1 MTYGLWQ
8 LPDFK
13 QASKAPR
20 LWLEAMLNRNAD
32 CAYLR
37 NFGSPRTEKEFRSQ
51 VPIVTYEDL
60 KPYIE
65 QLRVEESN
73 VLFDGIPV
81 ACEWTGG
88 SSGGRKLIPYSLA
101 GLRDFQ
107 QNLIPWFAH
116 TVRRH
121 RLSGSA
127 YFSISPVARKTELFG
142 SLPVG
147 LPDGA
152 YLGEEVAPL
161 LLQRTAVPFEVAGIE
176 DITQWRDVTLNHLKA
191 ARDLE
196 LISVWSPTFLLRLC
210 AGVSETRQYWPNL
223 KVISCWAS
231 GPAKHFV
238 AELSRLFPQAII
250 EPKGLLSTEAVVTVP
265 DENARPR
272 IAPHGYFEFRQG
284 ERCFGAS
291 ELVAGDEYEVILT
304 TASGLYRY
312 ASGDRIRCEES
323 DLAGRPV
330 LEFLGRDS
338 LSCDLVGEKLTE
350 AFVGHCLGTL
360 EGFATLVPDLRNPGY
375 VLISDHAHAP
385 AWLDAFETRLRHN
398 PQYDYARRLE
408 QLQPLR
414 QLVCQQPF
422 DVVERVMTTRGVR
435 LGDIKP
441 SALRTDDF
449 WLPMFEEQTN

>member
-1 MTYGLWQ
+1 MTYCFWQ
-8 LPDFK
+8 LPDFE

-20 LWLEAMLNRNAD
+20 LWLAAMLKRNAD

-37 NFGSPRTEKEFRSQ
+37 SFGSPRTEKEFRCQ
-51 VPIVTYEDL
+51 VPIITYEDL

-65 QLRVEESN
+65 QLRAEESN
-73 VLFDGIPV
+73 VLFDGMPV

-107 QNLIPWFAH
+107 HNLLPWLAH

-127 YFSISPVARKTELFG
+127 YFAISPVARKAELFG

-152 YLGEEVAPL
+152 YLGEEVGTL

-176 DITQWRDVTLNHLKA
+176 DIAQWRDVTLNHLKS

-210 AGVSETRQYWPNL
+210 TGVSDTRQYWPNL

-231 GPAKHFV
+231 GPAKHYV
-238 AELSRLFPQAII
+238 AELSRLFPQATI
-250 EPKGLLSTEAVVTVP
+250 EPKGLLFTEAVVTVP
-265 DENARPR
+265 DESGRPR
-272 IAPHGYFEFRQG
+272 LAPQGYFEFRQG
-284 ERCFGAS
+284 DKCFGAS

-323 DLAGRPV
+323 DLSGRPV

-350 AFVGHCLGTL
+350 AFVGQCLGTL
-360 EGFATLVPDLRNPGY
+360 EGFATLVPDVRNPGY
-375 VLISDHAHAP
+375 VLISDQERSP

-422 DVVERVMTTRGVR
+422 DIIERVMTTHGVR

-441 SALRTDDF
+441 NALRTDDF